1 MKIEWWT
8 LALQTI
14 NVVILLWILQR
25 FLFKPVQAVIAQ
37 RQQQAQKL
45 TNEAN
50 AARLSAEQER
60 ATLANERSMLATER
74 ERALSS
80 AQAEAQQAGAALLE
94 QAETQAR
101 EHTAAA
107 QAALQRERRAVEAA
121 QNRLLATLAG
131 DMARH
136 LLERLPNATWNRHFI
151 DDACASLTRL
161 APSEYE
167 LLHNADRDDPIQVVS
182 ADALSEAD
190 QAALRAALQS
200 ALGHDATLEYTVDP
214 SLLAGVELRFRHL
227 VVRNHWA
234 SDLKQLTAKLQRDD
248 DPA

>member
-94 QAETQAR
+94 R
-101 EHTAAA
+101 PKH
-107 QAALQRERRAVEAA
+107 RRASI
-121 QNRLLATLAG
+121 
-131 DMARH
+131 
-136 LLERLPNATWNRHFI
+136 RLPPRLHCNVNA
-151 DDACASLTRL
+151 
-161 APSEYE
+161 E
-167 LLHNADRDDPIQVVS
+167 Q
-182 ADALSEAD
+182 
-190 QAALRAALQS
+190 
-200 ALGHDATLEYTVDP
+200 
-214 SLLAGVELRFRHL
+214 
-227 VVRNHWA
+227 
-234 SDLKQLTAKLQRDD
+234 LKPRKIGC
-248 DPA
+248 